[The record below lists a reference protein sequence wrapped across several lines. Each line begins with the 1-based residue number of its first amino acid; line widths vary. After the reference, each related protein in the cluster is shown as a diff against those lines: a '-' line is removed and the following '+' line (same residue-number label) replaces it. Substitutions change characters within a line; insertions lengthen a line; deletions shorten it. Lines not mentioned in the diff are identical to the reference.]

1 MNATTEHYNLSDYL
15 RGTHLVCIEIGMT
28 EIERVAQQDILQIP
42 ADKLSQVTA
51 AALRNRPEHV
61 ADILLVSS
69 WLLSEGLCTDAQRAS
84 VRQHFLSIARLTE
97 ESLS

>member
-1 MNATTEHYNLSDYL
+1 MNATTEHHNLSDFL
-15 RGTHLVCIEIGMT
+15 RGAHLVCIEIGVT
-28 EIERVAQQDILQIP
+28 EIERVAQQDICRMPTNKI
-42 ADKLSQVTA
+42 SEVTA
-51 AALRNRPEHV
+51 TALRNRPEHV

-69 WLLSEGLCTDAQRAS
+69 WILSEALCTDVQRTS